1 MAKNRRFLR
10 EFRKQ
15 ASDLAS
21 LSLMTTMI
29 ATMPIDTVDSDSS
42 PSDKPQ
48 TPLWREVLEEHGSR
62 FQMYARQQARND
74 ADAQDILQEALV
86 KAWRASGAAER
97 LEVGFVYTYI
107 RRVAIDWGRSQSR
120 RVNREQR
127 SIKDS
132 IWSEPTPTVWFE
144 RTLETDERHRQVE
157 TAMQDLP
164 AEQQE
169 VLVLKIW
176 GGLTFDAIARTLE
189 ASPNTVASRYRYGL
203 QNLKRTLSHLKH
215 P

>member
-1 MAKNRRFLR
+1 
-10 EFRKQ
+10 
-15 ASDLAS
+15 
-21 LSLMTTMI
+21 MI
-29 ATMPIDTVDSDSS
+29 ALMPVVLVDSDSS
-42 PSDKPQ
+42 ASETPQ
-48 TPLWREVLEEHGSR
+48 TPNWREVLEEHGSR

-86 KAWRASGAAER
+86 KAWRASGAADR

-120 RVNREQR
+120 RINREQR

-132 IWSEPTPTVWFE
+132 IWSGPTPTVWFE

-164 AEQQE
+164 VEQQE

-215 P
+215 S